1 MKGFKRFTDLTI
13 EELPETARL
22 VVLIGPNGCG
32 KSSVFDALEFYTYF
46 GGYVDRTK
54 TAENFFQI
62 SEYYFKSRYLQYGY
76 SHYRNLIEDEDMEK
90 IRYPSKTYLPFLDH
104 IVPDYVDVKF
114 HGVKELRFDLDYEWG
129 KCVHVRSAYR
139 NYAMPHSHT
148 INRDDPL
155 KERRLVNLAENDE
168 AIAANYWRLASLW
181 LERSSEFGQNESLA
195 DLQNEI
201 LSELRNAMGRLFDDP
216 KLELKNLGHP
226 ADGEFFQFDKGTSKR
241 FSFQNLASGEKA
253 ALDLLLDVIVTK
265 TEFDETIICID
276 EPEAHL
282 HTKLQGQLLEEL
294 YELVPDKSQ
303 LWIATHSIGMVRKA
317 QDISLKNP
325 ESVVFLDFG
334 NHDFDKPVVLTPAV
348 LDSAFWARTYE
359 VALDD
364 LAELVAPKQIIL
376 CEGNPEEAAEGFD
389 AACYNRIFESRHPE
403 TRFISIGSRTNL
415 KNPGTVTNLIP
426 ALEAIAKG
434 AEILRLQD
442 RDDATDEAIARDA
455 EKGIRTLS
463 RRMIECYLIDDEVL
477 TKLSEKE
484 GNPEKAQEL
493 LEAKQKARGELGNKP
508 KSIAQRVHGAAR
520 EAFQSPMGN
529 DCESFMTDILAPL
542 IQPDMD
548 VYRELET
555 AIFASARDRFNNS
568 VRWAERD
575 IRPYHRK
582 RDLHI
587 NEKP

>member
-1 MKGFKRFTDLTI
+1 MKLKSIQMKNFKRFTDLTI

-46 GGYVDRTK
+46 GRYIDETK
-54 TAENFFQI
+54 IEENVFQI
-62 SEYYFKSRYLQYGY
+62 VEYFLKSSDRRYGSSYYKDSTRDQ
-76 SHYRNLIEDEDMEK
+76 NL
-90 IRYPSKTYLPFLDH
+90 RRVNYPSGSRLIFLQSSAWGC
-104 IVPDYVDVKF
+104 VNVEF
-114 HGVKELRFDLDYEWG
+114 HGGEKLYEQYDWD

-139 NYAMPHSHT
+139 NYTMPHSHT
-148 INRDDPL
+148 INREDPL
-155 KERRLVNLAENDE
+155 KERRLVSLMENDE

-181 LERSSEFGQNESLA
+181 LERSSEFGQKESLA

-201 LSELRNAMGRLFDDP
+201 LGELRDAMARLFDDP
-216 KLELKNLGHP
+216 KLVLKNLGHP
-226 ADGEFFQFDKGTSKR
+226 ADGEFFQFDKGISKR
-241 FSFQNLASGEKA
+241 FSYQNLASGEKA

-276 EPEAHL
+276 EPEGHM

-317 QDISLKNP
+317 QDISLRDP

-334 NHDFDKPVVLTPAV
+334 DHDFDTPVTLTPAV

-359 VALDD
+359 VVLDD
-364 LAELVAPKQIIL
+364 LAELVAPKRIIL
-376 CEGNPEEAAEGFD
+376 CEGNPEKAAEGFD

-403 TRFISIGSRTNL
+403 TRFISIGSRKHL

-426 ALEAIAKG
+426 VLEAIAKG

-442 RDDATDEAIARDA
+442 QDDATDGEIERDA
-455 EKGIRTLS
+455 EEGIRTLS

-477 TKLSEKE
+477 TKLGETAS
-484 GNPEKAQEL
+484 NPGKTEEL
-493 LEAKQKARGELGNKP
+493 LKAKREACKKWSDEP
-508 KSIAQRVHGAAR
+508 KRIVQPIHGAAKK
-520 EAFQSPMGN
+520 ALAPSPMGSSKE
-529 DCESFMTDILAPL
+529 DFMRDVLAPL
-542 IQPDMD
+542 IQPGTQ
-548 VYRELET
+548 VYRELE
-555 AIFASARDRFNNS
+555 
-568 VRWAERD
+568 RD
-575 IRPYHRK
+575 IFG
-582 RDLHI
+582 
-587 NEKP
+587 E

>member
-1 MKGFKRFTDLTI
+1 MKNFKRFADLTI
-13 EELPETARL
+13 EGLPETARL

-46 GGYVDRTK
+46 GRNVHPTK

-62 SEYYFKSRYLQYGY
+62 SEYYFKSRDLQYDY
-76 SHYRNLIEDEDMEK
+76 SHYRNSLE
-90 IRYPSKTYLPFLDH
+90 YSLYY
-104 IVPDYVDVKF
+104 IVPERVNVGF
-114 HGVKELRFDLDYEWG
+114 RGVKEFRNGYDWD

-139 NYAMPHSHT
+139 NYAGPYSHI
-148 INRDDPL
+148 INRENPL

-181 LERSSEFGQNESLA
+181 LERSSEFGKNESLA
-195 DLQNEI
+195 ALQNEI
-201 LSELRNAMGRLFDDP
+201 LGELSDAMGRLFDDP
-216 KLELKNLGHP
+216 KLVLRNLGHP

-265 TEFDETIICID
+265 TECDETIICID

-317 QDISLKNP
+317 QDIYLKNP

-364 LAELVAPKQIIL
+364 LAELVAPKRIIL
-376 CEGNPEEAAEGFD
+376 CEGKSEMAAEGFD

-403 TRFISIGSRTNL
+403 TRFISIGGRTNL

-455 EKGIRTLS
+455 QEGIRTLS

-493 LEAKQKARGELGNKP
+493 LEAKQKAHEDLGNKP
-508 KSIAQRVHGAAR
+508 KSIAQRVHVAAQK
-520 EAFQSPMGN
+520 AFQSPMG
-529 DCESFMTDILAPL
+529 DGRESFMRDALAPL
-542 IQPDMD
+542 IQPGMD
-548 VYRELET
+548 VYSELET
-555 AIFASARDRFNNS
+555 AIFG
-568 VRWAERD
+568 EG
-575 IRPYHRK
+575 
-582 RDLHI
+582 
-587 NEKP
+587 

>member
-1 MKGFKRFTDLTI
+1 MKINSIQMKNFKRFTDLTI
-13 EELPETARL
+13 EGLPETARL

-32 KSSVFDALEFYTYF
+32 KSSVFEALEYYTYF
-46 GGYVDRTK
+46 GHRIDQTK
-54 TAENFFQI
+54 IDENVFQI
-62 SEYYFKSRYLQYGY
+62 VEYFLKSSKRRYGY
-76 SHYRNLIEDEDMEK
+76 SYYKDSTRDQNLRRDN
-90 IRYPSKTYLPFLDH
+90 YPSGIHLLSLQQSGWGC
-104 IVPDYVDVKF
+104 VNVDF
-114 HGVKELRFDLDYEWG
+114 HGGAKLLDEYDWD

-148 INRDDPL
+148 INREDPL
-155 KERRLVNLAENDE
+155 KERRLVSLMENDE

-181 LERSSEFGQNESLA
+181 LERSSEFGKNESLA

-201 LSELRNAMGRLFDDP
+201 LGELRNAMGRLFDNP

-226 ADGEFFQFDKGTSKR
+226 ADGEFFQFNKGTSKR

-317 QDISLKNP
+317 QDIYLKNP

-364 LAELVAPKQIIL
+364 LAELVAPKRIIL
-376 CEGNPEEAAEGFD
+376 CEGKSEMAAEGFD
-389 AACYNRIFESRHPE
+389 AACYNRIFESRYPE
-403 TRFISIGSRTNL
+403 TRFISIGGKKDL
-415 KNPGTVTNLIP
+415 KNPNTVTNLIP
-426 ALEAIAKG
+426 TLEAIAKG

-455 EKGIRTLS
+455 QEGIRTLS
-463 RRMIECYLIDDEVL
+463 RRMIEYYLIDDEVL
-477 TKLSEKE
+477 TKLSENK
-484 GNPEKAQEL
+484 GNPDKAQEL
-493 LEAKQKARGELGNKP
+493 LEAKQKAREELGNKP
-508 KSIAQRVHGAAR
+508 KSIAQRVHGVAR
-520 EAFQSPMGN
+520 EAFPRMGN
-529 DCESFMTDILAPL
+529 GSESFMRDVLAPL

-548 VYRELET
+548 VYSELET
-555 AIFASARDRFNNS
+555 AIFG
-568 VRWAERD
+568 EG
-575 IRPYHRK
+575 
-582 RDLHI
+582 
-587 NEKP
+587 

>member
-1 MKGFKRFTDLTI
+1 MKINSIRMKGFKRFTDLTI
-13 EELPETARL
+13 EGLPETARL

-32 KSSVFDALEFYTYF
+32 KSSVFDALNFYTYF
-46 GGYVDRTK
+46 CRYVDRTRI
-54 TAENFFQI
+54 AENFFQI

-76 SHYRNLIEDEDMEK
+76 SHYRNSIEGEDRRK
-90 IRYPSKTYLPFLDH
+90 IHYPSKTYLPFLDH
-104 IVPDYVDVKF
+104 IVPDNVDVKF
-114 HGVKELRFDLDYEWG
+114 HGVRELRSAYERD

-139 NYAMPHSHT
+139 NYAMPYSHI
-148 INRDDPL
+148 INRENPL
-155 KERRLVNLAENDE
+155 KERRLVSLMENDE

-181 LERSSEFGQNESLA
+181 LERSSELGQKESLA

-201 LSELRNAMGRLFDDP
+201 LDELRNAMGRLFDDP
-216 KLELKNLGHP
+216 KLVLRNLGHP

-241 FSFQNLASGEKA
+241 FSYQNLASGEKA

-276 EPEAHL
+276 EPESHM
-282 HTKLQGQLLEEL
+282 HTKLQGQLLEEIYKL
-294 YELVPDKSQ
+294 IPDNSQ

-317 QDISLKNP
+317 QDIYLKNP

-334 NHDFDKPVVLTPAV
+334 NHDFDEQVTLKPAV

-376 CEGNPEEAAEGFD
+376 CEGKSEMAAEGFD
-389 AACYNRIFESRHPE
+389 AACYNRIFESHHPE
-403 TRFISIGSRTNL
+403 TRFISIGSRKDL
-415 KNPGTVTNLIP
+415 KNWNTGTNLIP

-442 RDDATDEAIARDA
+442 RDDATEEAIARDA

-463 RRMIECYLIDDEVL
+463 RQMIECYLIDDEVL

-493 LEAKQKARGELGNKP
+493 LEAKQKAR
-508 KSIAQRVHGAAR
+508 
-520 EAFQSPMGN
+520 
-529 DCESFMTDILAPL
+529 
-542 IQPDMD
+542 
-548 VYRELET
+548 
-555 AIFASARDRFNNS
+555 
-568 VRWAERD
+568 
-575 IRPYHRK
+575 
-582 RDLHI
+582 
-587 NEKP
+587 

>member
-1 MKGFKRFTDLTI
+1 MKIKSIRMENFKRFTNLTI

-46 GGYVDRTK
+46 GRHMEETK
-54 TAENFFQI
+54 IEENVFQI
-62 SEYYFKSRYLQYGY
+62 VEYFLKSSKRRYGY
-76 SHYRNLIEDEDMEK
+76 SYYKDSTRDQNL
-90 IRYPSKTYLPFLDH
+90 RRSNYPSGLDFM
-104 IVPDYVDVKF
+104 ILQLAAWWCVKVEF
-114 HGVKELRFDLDYEWG
+114 QGGAKLDKEYDWD

-139 NYAMPHSHT
+139 NYTMPHPHT
-148 INRDDPL
+148 INREDPL
-155 KERRLVNLAENDE
+155 KERRLVSLMENDE

-181 LERSSEFGQNESLA
+181 LERSSELGQKESLA

-201 LSELRNAMGRLFDDP
+201 LGELRNAMGRLFDNP

-294 YELVPDKSQ
+294 YNLVPDNSQ

-389 AACYNRIFESRHPE
+389 AACYNRIFESRYPE

-442 RDDATDEAIARDA
+442 RDEATEEAIARDA

-463 RRMIECYLIDDEVL
+463 RQMIECYLIDDEVL
-477 TKLSEKE
+477 TELSEKE

-493 LEAKQKARGELGNKP
+493 LEAKQKAREELGDKP

-529 DCESFMTDILAPL
+529 DCESFMRDVLAPL

-548 VYRELET
+548 VYSELER
-555 AIFASARDRFNNS
+555 AIFG
-568 VRWAERD
+568 EG
-575 IRPYHRK
+575 
-582 RDLHI
+582 
-587 NEKP
+587 